1 MPDLRTSRDTMLLV
15 LKEIYG
21 DMGVYTDNQLPQ
33 TILPFDIT
41 DGEIADAQN
50 IQQNLGV
57 DPTQPMSG
65 NVNLGPPPMSG
76 FVGRK

>member
-1 MPDLRTSRDTMLLV
+1 MLLV

-41 DGEIADAQN
+41 DGENPIEHLPPHN
-50 IQQNLGV
+50 PGV
-57 DPTQPMSG
+57 DPTQPMKE
-65 NVNLGPPPMSG
+65 NVDLGLPPRYG
-76 FVGRK
+76 FVNRK

>member
-1 MPDLRTSRDTMLLV
+1 MLLV

-41 DGEIADAQN
+41 DGEATTKTAQSV
-50 IQQNLGV
+50 QQIGV
-57 DPTQPMSG
+57 DPTQPMNANTS
-65 NVNLGPPPMSG
+65 LGPPPMSG